1 MSFVDQF
8 TLRLRR
14 GDGWF
19 FSRARAVARGLM
31 HANLPIPGLL
41 KPAFRLLYESHYTVK
56 YTFIRACTYL
66 YYEPI
71 FRSRCERVGR
81 HFQLWAL
88 PHVVGHTKIYIGDNV
103 SIYGHMG
110 VTSGRVYDD
119 PVLQIGDGVDI
130 GHNVFFTVNKGII
143 IEDEVNIASHVQ
155 IMDSDG
161 HPRDAG
167 LRAQKLPPFP
177 DDVKPI
183 RICKRAWIGIGSFIM
198 KGVTVGEGAII
209 GSNSVV
215 INDVPPFS
223 VVLGNP
229 ARVVVKDIRA
239 KSETPPTASP
249 VLVGERNASPV

>member
-8 TLRLRR
+8 MLKLRR
-14 GDGWF
+14 GDGLF

-31 HANLPIPGLL
+31 HANLPVPSLL
-41 KPAFRLLYESHYTVK
+41 RPAFRLLYELHYTIK
-56 YTFIRACTYL
+56 YTFIRAFTFF

-81 HFQLWAL
+81 RLQLWAL

-103 SIYGHMG
+103 GIYGHMG

-119 PVLQIGDGVDI
+119 PVLQIGSGVDI
-130 GHNVFFTVNKGII
+130 GHNVFFTVNKSII
-143 IEDEVNIASHVQ
+143 VEDEVNIASHVQ
-155 IMDSDG
+155 IMDSDA
-161 HPRDAG
+161 HPRDAQ

-183 RICKRAWIGIGSFIM
+183 RICKRAWIGIGTFIM
-198 KGVTVGEGAII
+198 KGVTVGEGAIV

-215 INDVPPFS
+215 ISDVPPFS

-229 ARVVVKDIRA
+229 ARVVIKDTRA
-239 KSETPPTASP
+239 KSETAPAASP